1 MYKIFLTEKAAKFL
15 EKLSKSNLNKF
26 TQKINLVAKNP
37 QQIYRLLSG
46 LKIHPILDSG
56 LEIIEVSIV

>member
-37 QQIYRLLSG
+37 
-46 LKIHPILDSG
+46 
-56 LEIIEVSIV
+56 